1 MSFWVVACIPYILSG
16 VFFALISGKCFFD
29 KLNIPKMLCAFLLSP
44 AIGQGVT
51 FIIGEKAI
59 DFSENSKKGTLMYAL
74 VTVGIQLILQMIMMF
89 LYIKL
94 VKANTSA
101 ISMFVYLC
109 SIQLI
114 PNSAILTIAQLISN
128 TKYFWGGFL
137 FLHVMFYFLAVV
149 PISKYKNKKASTD
162 TKLLIILPILTYI
175 FNTII
180 TARTYFTM
188 YYEEDILREFIRI
201 DYDKLLSVVD
211 KEHFENVLI
220 DLENSSIT
228 NLGFLVYPCMFII
241 AVLIIAFYIIVRNIE
256 YRNNAIKAHDEV
268 KALSVE
274 VMEALAHTIDA
285 KDEYTRGHSVRV
297 AKYSKMIAEKMGLT
311 DKQCEDIYYMGL
323 LHDIGKI
330 GVPNEI
336 INKPSRLTDE
346 EYDVIKTHPLTGFE
360 ILSEIKSRPDLATGA
375 RWHHERYD
383 GTGYPDHKTG
393 EDIPL
398 EARIIAVADSYDA
411 MTSNRSYR
419 NYLPQDKVR
428 KEIEK
433 NAGTQFDEVSAKY
446 MLAIIDEDTDYVLHE

>member
-1 MSFWVVACIPYILSG
+1 MEIAVSLVPYFLSA
-16 VFFALISGKCFFD
+16 VFFVLITGKCFFD
-29 KLNIPKMLCAFLLSP
+29 KINIPKMLFAFLLSP
-44 AIGQGVT
+44 AVGQGIVFVLT
-51 FIIGEKAI
+51 EFVIESDSSPG
-59 DFSENSKKGTLMYAL
+59 KKETLMQAIFVVGLQL
-74 VTVGIQLILQMIMMF
+74 VFQMIMMF
-89 LYIKL
+89 FYIKL
-94 VKANTSA
+94 VKANTPA
-101 ISMFVYLC
+101 IAMFIYLC
-109 SIQLI
+109 SLQLL
-114 PNSAILTIAQLISN
+114 PNTAVMTIATLLMN
-128 TKYFWGGFL
+128 VNYFWAGFVL
-137 FLHVMFYFLAVV
+137 LHVLFYFLAVV
-149 PISKYKNKKASTD
+149 PLSKHKNTKQFTD
-162 TKLLIILPILTYI
+162 TKIFFILPVLTYV
-175 FNTII
+175 FNIII
-180 TARTYFTM
+180 TVRTYFTI
-188 YYEEDILREFIRI
+188 YYEEDFLREFIRI

-211 KEHFENVLI
+211 KEHFENVLF
-220 DLENSSIT
+220 DLSMSAYT
-228 NLGFLVYPCMFII
+228 SLSFLIYPSMFII
-241 AVLIIAFYIIVRNIE
+241 AVLIISFYVIVRNIE
-256 YRNNAIKAHDEV
+256 YKNRAITAHDEV

-297 AKYSKMIAEKMGLT
+297 AKYSRMIAEKMGLSE
-311 DKQCEDIYYMGL
+311 KQCENIYYMGL

-346 EYDVIKTHPLTGFE
+346 EYDVIKTHPMTGFE

-383 GTGYPDHKTG
+383 GTGYPDHKSG

>member
-1 MSFWVVACIPYILSG
+1 M
-16 VFFALISGKCFFD
+16 
-29 KLNIPKMLCAFLLSP
+29 
-44 AIGQGVT
+44 
-51 FIIGEKAI
+51 
-59 DFSENSKKGTLMYAL
+59 
-74 VTVGIQLILQMIMMF
+74 
-89 LYIKL
+89 
-94 VKANTSA
+94 
-101 ISMFVYLC
+101 
-109 SIQLI
+109 
-114 PNSAILTIAQLISN
+114 
-128 TKYFWGGFL
+128 
-137 FLHVMFYFLAVV
+137 
-149 PISKYKNKKASTD
+149 
-162 TKLLIILPILTYI
+162 LTYV
-175 FNTII
+175 FNIII
-180 TARTYFTM
+180 TVRTYFTI
-188 YYEEDILREFIRI
+188 YYEEDFLREFIRI

-211 KEHFENVLI
+211 KEHFENILFDLSMSSYTSLSFLI
-220 DLENSSIT
+220 
-228 NLGFLVYPCMFII
+228 YPSMFII
-241 AVLIIAFYIIVRNIE
+241 AVLIISFYVIVRNIE
-256 YRNNAIKAHDEV
+256 YKNRAITAHDEV

-383 GTGYPDHKTG
+383 GTGYPDHKSG